1 MLSLIGDALEQYVH
15 AHTTPESALYER
27 LREETYRD
35 MNLPQMQ
42 VGRVEGQLLKML
54 VQLTRARE
62 VLEIGTFTGFSGLSL
77 ASGLP
82 EGGRL
87 TTCDVDPDASAV
99 ARRYFDESPWG
110 GRIDLRLGPALD
122 TIASLAD
129 EGRTFDLVFIDADK
143 KNYVN
148 YYEAALPLVPAGGV
162 IVADNTLW
170 SGKVLEPAEESDH
183 AIVAFN
189 QHVKSDGRTEQVL
202 LSVRDGI
209 MLIRKR

>member
-15 AHTTPESALYER
+15 AHTTPESDLYER
-27 LREETYRD
+27 LREETYRE
-35 MNLPQMQ
+35 MHMPQMQ

-87 TTCDVDPDASAV
+87 TTCDVDPEATSV
-99 ARRYFDESPWG
+99 ARRYFEESPWG
-110 GRIDLRLGPALD
+110 ERIDLRLGPALD
-122 TIASLAD
+122 TIAALAE
-129 EGRTFDLVFIDADK
+129 EGREFDLVFIDADK
-143 KNYVN
+143 GNYVN
-148 YYEAALPLVPAGGV
+148 YYEATLPLVPTGGL

-170 SGKVLEPAEESDH
+170 SGKVLEPAEASDH
-183 AIVAFN
+183 AIVEFN
-189 QHVKSDGRTEQVL
+189 RHVTADERTEQVL

-209 MLIRKR
+209 MLVRKR